1 MIEMEI
7 NRRKKKKIR
16 SSFLYLD
23 LDNFKVYNDVY
34 GFQKGDSVLK
44 MTARVMKQ
52 AASKAGAASNFIGHI
67 GGDDFILITDPRHA
81 EAAAQTITELFAEQI
96 PGMYN
101 EADQRRGY
109 IIGVSRD
116 GREGRFP
123 FISVSIGIIDCTF
136 EHPISLEDLS
146 ERAANV
152 KKYAKSRP
160 GNVYV
165 KDRRPAL
172 GSAPKQPVS

>member
-1 MIEMEI
+1 M
-7 NRRKKKKIR
+7 
-16 SSFLYLD
+16 SL
-23 LDNFKVYNDVY
+23 
-34 GFQKGDSVLK
+34 
-44 MTARVMKQ
+44 
-52 AASKAGAASNFIGHI
+52 
-67 GGDDFILITDPRHA
+67 
-81 EAAAQTITELFAEQI
+81 
-96 PGMYN
+96 
-101 EADQRRGY
+101 
-109 IIGVSRD
+109 
-116 GREGRFP
+116 
-123 FISVSIGIIDCTF
+123 SIGIIDCTF